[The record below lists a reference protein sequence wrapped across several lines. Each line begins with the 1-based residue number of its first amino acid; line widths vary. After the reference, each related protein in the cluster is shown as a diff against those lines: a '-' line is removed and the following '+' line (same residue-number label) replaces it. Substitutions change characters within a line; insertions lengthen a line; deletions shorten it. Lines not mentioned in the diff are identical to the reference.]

1 LIIARLEK
9 MPANNRFPSFIATA
23 IVLVMI
29 AGCGGGSSVSFPTPQ
44 GTFTNANLSGP
55 FAFSYTGSDAGG
67 FLAVAGSF
75 VADGAGHITSGTQ
88 DINSAAG
95 ISTNVA
101 VSGTYLVR
109 ADGRGTITLNST
121 AGTSTLDFV
130 IVAGGHALV
139 TRFDARATGSGTI
152 DQQTASAFSNAALAG
167 PFAFTLSGIDT
178 GGAPLGVGGVF
189 TSDATGTLT
198 SGLDD
203 SNDNGFIVTND
214 PMTGSI
220 PVTASGRGTAT
231 LNTFRGALAF
241 AYYVVDASHLKVV
254 GTNGLSALG
263 GEAFRQTGP
272 FSNASVSGPFAFTV
286 AGADLLQIKP
296 FAAGGVLTS
305 DGAGNVTSGIE
316 DFNDGGSVTTGV
328 PLTGT
333 YAMAANGRG
342 TLSLNAGSTFSLII
356 YPSSG
361 GVLVLEIDRFMTTG
375 AALQQQTAP
384 FTAGSFQGTY
394 GMNFTAATSSGSELD
409 SIAEFT
415 ADGVSKLNGIIDL
428 NNSGGITF
436 GQPMSGTFVANAKG
450 RNALSLQTPL
460 GVQNM
465 IVYLVNGNRAV
476 FVEVDS
482 AIVAA
487 GDIRHQ

>member
-1 LIIARLEK
+1 
-9 MPANNRFPSFIATA
+9 MPVNKRFPLFIAAA
-23 IVLVMI
+23 IALVTI
-29 AGCGGGSSVSFPTPQ
+29 AGCGGGSSVSFPPPQ
-44 GTFTNANLSGP
+44 GGFTNANLSGP
-55 FAFSYTGSDAGG
+55 FAFSYIGVDGGG

-75 VADGAGHITSGTQ
+75 VADGSGHITSGTQ
-88 DINSAAG
+88 DINSGTAV
-95 ISTNVA
+95 STNAA
-101 VSGTYLVR
+101 VNGTYLVR
-109 ADGRGTITLNST
+109 ADGRGTVTLNSP

-139 TRFDARATGSGTI
+139 TRFDNRATGSGTM
-152 DQQTASAFSNAALAG
+152 DQQTTSAFSNAALAG

-178 GGAPLGVGGVF
+178 GGVPLAIGGVF

-203 SNDNGFIVTND
+203 SNDNGLIVTND

-220 PVTASGRGTAT
+220 PVAASGRGTAT
-231 LNTFRGALAF
+231 LNTSRGALTF
-241 AYYVVDASHLKVV
+241 AYYVVDANHLKVV
-254 GTNGLSALG
+254 GTNTVPALG

-286 AGADLLQIKP
+286 AGADLLNGNP

-316 DFNDGGSVTTGV
+316 DFNDGGSVSTSV

-342 TLSLNAGSTFSLII
+342 TLTLNTTAGTFSMII

-361 GVLVLEIDRFMTTG
+361 GVLVLEIDPRFLTSG
-375 AALQQQTAP
+375 AALQQQTTP
-384 FTAGSFQGTY
+384 FTAGSFQGIY
-394 GMNFTAATSSGSELD
+394 GMNFTGAAGGGSELD
-409 SIAEFT
+409 SISEFT
-415 ADGVSKLNGIIDL
+415 ADGVSKVSGIIDI

-436 GQPMSGTFVANAKG
+436 GQSMTGTFVANANG

-460 GVQNM
+460 GPQSL
-465 IVYLVNGNRAV
+465 IVYLVNGNRAL
-476 FVEVDS
+476 FVEVDGGL
-482 AIVAA
+482 VAV